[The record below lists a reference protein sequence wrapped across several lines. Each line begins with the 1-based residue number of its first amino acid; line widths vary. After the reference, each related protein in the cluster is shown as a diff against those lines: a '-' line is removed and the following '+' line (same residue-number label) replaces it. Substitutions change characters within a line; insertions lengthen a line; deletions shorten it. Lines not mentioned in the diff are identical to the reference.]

1 MGASIGFGIFGTIFV
16 AYISSLPMIEER
28 IWRLIPWT
36 WSMKTTSIY
45 FDNNTL
51 NVQGVNLPLDLM
63 IQLLFFVLLFVG
75 IVLWFKK
82 WRGKQRIKEKFVW
95 LKY

>member
-1 MGASIGFGIFGTIFV
+1 
-16 AYISSLPMIEER
+16 
-28 IWRLIPWT
+28 
-36 WSMKTTSIY
+36 MKTTSIY

-82 WRGKQRIKEKFVW
+82 WEGQTKG
-95 LKY
+95 

>member
-1 MGASIGFGIFGTIFV
+1 MNPLFHTEFSISDSLKNVRKSVLIYETI
-16 AYISSLPMIEER
+16 IR

-82 WRGKQRIKEKFVW
+82 WEGQTKG
-95 LKY
+95 

>member
-1 MGASIGFGIFGTIFV
+1 MT
-16 AYISSLPMIEER
+16 
-28 IWRLIPWT
+28 
-36 WSMKTTSIY
+36 TTSIY

-51 NVQGVNLPLDLM
+51 NVQGVNLSLDLM

-82 WRGKQRIKEKFVW
+82 WEGQTKG
-95 LKY
+95 